1 MLLGHYEILG
11 WLDPLHIVGKLKQA
25 PGDALFQKISL
36 DVIFLKNK
44 FSFTVLTRQHAFWCT
59 FFLRNNKLLFLHT
72 HNGFCIFALKIVTF
86 LFNMYPSTLYIIESN
101 GNQ

>member
-44 FSFTVLTRQHAFWCT
+44 FSDPFYANAC
-59 FFLRNNKLLFLHT
+59 
-72 HNGFCIFALKIVTF
+72 
-86 LFNMYPSTLYIIESN
+86 NMNDES
-101 GNQ
+101 